1 MKMYRANAVFL
12 AACLVF
18 SMLLVTIPVE
28 AAETLTLTKPNGG
41 ENLIIGLPYTI
52 TWEGFPDTEF
62 TLFLSTDSGK
72 SYGSEIGKGKG
83 GNFEWTVPNMPTT
96 NARIKIWGTSSINWM
111 GLPTFTE
118 DASDADFSISGF
130 QIMVL
135 DPKALPPN
143 LETAAPDLTTVDPS
157 SLEPPAHDPAPA
169 APGTATVIQL
179 YIDSVEYYVN
189 GQLQTMDTPP
199 VIHEGRTLLP
209 IRYVAEPLGA
219 AVGWEAGQRKATVTL
234 GQQTVELWIG
244 QNQAR
249 VNGTNQAID
258 DMNTGVVPLIMP
270 PGRTM
275 LPLRFIAETLGC
287 QVEWDAATRRVTIT
301 YPVP

>member
-83 GNFEWTVPNMPTT
+83 GNFEWTVPNMPNT

-135 DPKALPPN
+135 DPKA
-143 LETAAPDLTTVDPS
+143 
-157 SLEPPAHDPAPA
+157 
-169 APGTATVIQL
+169 
-179 YIDSVEYYVN
+179 
-189 GQLQTMDTPP
+189 
-199 VIHEGRTLLP
+199 
-209 IRYVAEPLGA
+209 
-219 AVGWEAGQRKATVTL
+219 
-234 GQQTVELWIG
+234 
-244 QNQAR
+244 
-249 VNGTNQAID
+249 
-258 DMNTGVVPLIMP
+258 
-270 PGRTM
+270 
-275 LPLRFIAETLGC
+275 
-287 QVEWDAATRRVTIT
+287 
-301 YPVP
+301 